1 MKSQPIFYLK
11 QIKGGRQLCRI
22 GAIKSKKYIH
32 PSKAL
37 YLMRSQQKG
46 HDNSGFAMVMQD
58 LGGIFEDYK
67 DLPVLSMACTDEGL
81 NIADNILAEKGF
93 VRMMQWSPETNPDPK
108 LIIETMP
115 HYVFQTL
122 QYPKSYKYATKEE
135 KEDLLVNTRLKLRK
149 ALEVDDEGYVY
160 SFWPDVITLKE
171 IGDPKDIGTYF
182 GLWEES
188 KSFTAR
194 IITAQCRQN
203 TNYDIVRYAA
213 HPFFLQGYTS
223 LANGENTFYEK
234 NKLFQKSLHKGYI
247 GFESDSQCFLY
258 TLHYLNKVLKW
269 SLGYYK
275 HTVTPLPYEEIMQRP
290 DKIVLLKIKESLA
303 HLEINGPNT
312 IIGVLPDG
320 TLFTC
325 CDSKKLRPVVI
336 GKTDDTVIITS
347 EVTGI
352 NEILPERNWEED
364 IYPHERETVII
375 NNDLRIERWQQ

>member
-1 MKSQPIFYLK
+1 M
-11 QIKGGRQLCRI
+11 CRI

-37 YLMRSQQKG
+37 FLMRSQQKG

-67 DLPVLSMACTDEGL
+67 ELPILSMACTDEGL
-81 NIADNILAEKGF
+81 NIADNILAEEGF
-93 VRMMQWSPETNPDPK
+93 VRAMQWSPETNPDPK

-115 HYVFQTL
+115 HYIFQVL
-122 QYPKSYKYATKEE
+122 QYPKAFKYATVEE
-135 KEDLLVNTRLKLRK
+135 KEDLLVKTRLRLRE
-149 ALEVDDEGYVY
+149 ALEVDEEGYVY

-188 KSFTAR
+188 KNFTAK

-234 NKLFQKSLHKGYI
+234 NKLFQQSLFEGYV

-269 SLGYYK
+269 PLNYYK
-275 HTVTPLPYEEIMQRP
+275 HIITPLPHEEINQRQ
-290 DKIVLLKIKESLA
+290 DKTVLLKIKESLT

-336 GKTDDTVIITS
+336 GHTDDTVVITS

-352 NEILPERNWEED
+352 NEILPERSWEND
-364 IYPHERETVII
+364 IYPHERETVVID
-375 NNDLRIERWQQ
+375 NELRVERWQQ

>member
-1 MKSQPIFYLK
+1 M
-11 QIKGGRQLCRI
+11 CRI
-22 GAIKSKKYIH
+22 GAIKSKNYLH

-58 LGGIFEDYK
+58 LGGVFENYK
-67 DLPVLSMACTDEGL
+67 DLPILSLACTDRGMK
-81 NIADNILAEKGF
+81 IADDILHEAGF
-93 VRMMQWSPETNPDPK
+93 VRMMQWTPEVTPQPGLK
-108 LIIETMP
+108 IEPMP
-115 HYVFQTL
+115 NYIFEVV
-122 QYPKSYKYATKEE
+122 QYPKSYKYAPKDEKEE
-135 KEDLLVNTRLKLRK
+135 LLVDMRLKIRQ
-149 ALEVDDEGYVY
+149 ALEENSEGYVY

-171 IGDPKDIGTYF
+171 IGDPTDIGEYF
-182 GLWEES
+182 GLWEENDEL
-188 KSFTAR
+188 KAK

-213 HPFFLQGYTS
+213 HPFFLQGYTA

-234 NKLFQKSLHKGYI
+234 NKNFQEKLYKGYI

-258 TLHYLNKVLKW
+258 TLHYIHKILKW
-269 SLGYYK
+269 PLIYYK
-275 HTVTPLPYEEIMQRP
+275 HVITPLPFEDIEKRE
-290 DKIVLLKIKESLA
+290 DREVLKKIRASLA

-325 CDSKKLRPVVI
+325 CDSKKLRPVVV
-336 GKTDDTVIITS
+336 GHTDDTAIITS

-352 NEILPERNWEED
+352 NELLPDRDWEKD
-364 IYPHERETVII
+364 IYPHEREMVVI
-375 NNDLRIERWQQ
+375 NNNLEVERWQQ

>member
-1 MKSQPIFYLK
+1 M
-11 QIKGGRQLCRI
+11 CRI
-22 GAIKSKKYIH
+22 GAIKSKNYIH

-46 HDNSGFAMVMQD
+46 HDNSGFAMIMQD

-67 DLPVLSMACTDEGL
+67 DLPILSLACTTEGL
-81 NIADNILAEKGF
+81 NIADNILSEEGF
-93 VRMMQWSPETNPDPK
+93 VRVMQWSPETHPDPN

-115 HYVFQTL
+115 HYMFQVL
-122 QYPKSYKYATKEE
+122 QYPKAYKYATKEE
-135 KEDLLVNTRLKLRK
+135 KEDMLVNTRLRLRE
-149 ALEVDDEGYVY
+149 ALEKDEEGFVY

-188 KSFTAR
+188 RSFTAK

-213 HPFFLQGYTS
+213 HPFFLQGYTA
-223 LANGENTFYEK
+223 LVNGENTFYEK

-258 TLHYLNKVLKW
+258 TLHYLNKVLNW
-269 SLGYYK
+269 PLSYYK
-275 HTVTPLPYEEIMQRP
+275 HVITPLPYE
-290 DKIVLLKIKESLA
+290 KIFKNPEKEVLLKIKEALA

-312 IIGVLPDG
+312 VIGGLPDG

-325 CDSKKLRPVVI
+325 CDSKKLRPVVV
-336 GKTDDTVIITS
+336 GQTDETVVITS

-352 NEILPERNWEED
+352 NEILPERNPEKD
-364 IYPHERETVII
+364 IYPGEKETVVIH
-375 NNDLRIERWQQ
+375 NDLKVERWQQ

>member
-1 MKSQPIFYLK
+1 M
-11 QIKGGRQLCRI
+11 CRI
-22 GAIKSKKYIH
+22 GAIKSKNYIH

-37 YLMRSQQKG
+37 ELMKSQQEG

-58 LGGIFEDYK
+58 LGGIFENYK
-67 DLPVLSMACTDEGL
+67 DLPILSMACTDEGMK
-81 NIADNILAEKGF
+81 IAEDILHKLGF
-93 VRMMQWSPETNPDPK
+93 VRVMQWAPDINPSPK
-108 LIIETMP
+108 LNIEPMP
-115 HYVFQTL
+115 NYVFEVF
-122 QYPKSYKYATKEE
+122 QYPKSYKYSPVNEKEE
-135 KEDLLVNTRLKLRK
+135 LLLDARLAIREKL
-149 ALEVDDEGYVY
+149 ESNGSGYVY
-160 SFWPDVITLKE
+160 SFWPDVVTLKE

-182 GLWEES
+182 GLWEPNEE
-188 KSFTAR
+188 FTAK

-213 HPFFLQGYTS
+213 HPFFLQGYTA

-258 TLHYLNKVLKW
+258 TLHYINKILKW
-269 SLGYYK
+269 PLQYYK
-275 HTVTPLPYEEIMQRP
+275 HTITPLPFESIEERE
-290 DKIVLLKIKESLA
+290 DKNVLLKIKASLA

-320 TLFTC
+320 TIFSC

-336 GKTDDTVIITS
+336 GGTDDTIVISS

-352 NEILPERNWEED
+352 NEILPDRNWNED
-364 IYPHERETVII
+364 IYTHEREMVVI
-375 NNDLRIERWQQ
+375 NNDLRVERWQQ